1 MGSTIWV
8 VSESTLEEG
17 DSWDHSAM
25 LDVLDQLDTLCIS
38 SGVPTISSF
47 LGLADSG
54 NLSWKSYR
62 KRASWFDARA
72 AIPTFR
78 ALRAHVAA
86 NPDAV
91 TVGRNKFSGCDFQQ
105 LLLEELDDCL
115 GKITMFAEAEDPF
128 HVSFVS

>member
-8 VSESTLEEG
+8 VSKSTLEQG

-47 LGLADSG
+47 LGLEDSG

-78 ALRAHVAA
+78 ALRALVAA
-86 NPDAV
+86 KPDAV
-91 TVGRNKFSGCDFQQ
+91 TVSRNKFSGSDFQQ

-115 GKITMFAEAEDPF
+115 GKITKYAEAEDPF
-128 HVSFVS
+128 HINIVS